1 MGLPVRKTEKHF
13 SYADYKGWPDDE
25 RWELI
30 DGVAYC
36 MSPAPTS
43 AHQALAG
50 EFYWRIAAFLHGKSC
65 RAFMAPF
72 DVRLAEADATDDQVI
87 NVVQP
92 DIVVYCDTSKIDQR
106 GGKGAPEWII
116 EVLSPSTAA
125 RDQRE
130 KLALYERFGVEE
142 YWLVHPGD
150 RLLTIYRRNESGLY
164 GRAQLFDEEAT
175 VTAPNFPELNFSL
188 MEIFSVLPESL

>member
-1 MGLPVRKTEKHF
+1 MGLPARKTEKHF
-13 SYADYKGWPDDE
+13 SYADYVSWPDGE

-43 AHQALAG
+43 AHQALVT
-50 EFYWRIAAFLHGKSC
+50 EFLWRIAAFLHGKPC
-65 RAFMAPF
+65 QAFVAPF
-72 DVRLAEADATDDQVI
+72 DVRLAEAGASDDQVV

-92 DIVVYCDTSKIDQR
+92 DIVVYCDPGKIDQR
-106 GGKGAPEWII
+106 GGKGASDWII

-130 KLALYERFGVEE
+130 KLALYERFGVDE

-150 RLLTIYRRNESGLY
+150 RLLTIFRREESGVY
-164 GRAQLFDEEAT
+164 GRAQVFDEEAT
-175 VTAPNFPELNFSL
+175 VAAPNFPELNFPL
-188 MEIFSVLPESL
+188 MEVFSVLPESS

>member
-1 MGLPVRKTEKHF
+1 MGLPIRKTEKRF
-13 SYADYKGWPDDE
+13 SYADYKAWPDDE

-43 AHQALAG
+43 AHQALVT
-50 EFYWRIAAFLHGKSC
+50 EFLWRIAAFLHGKPC
-65 RAFMAPF
+65 QAFVAPF
-72 DVRLAEADATDDQVI
+72 DVRLVEADASDDQVV

-92 DIVVYCDTSKIDQR
+92 DIVVYCDPGKIDQR
-106 GGKGAPEWII
+106 GGKGAPDWII
-116 EVLSPSTAA
+116 EVLSPATAA

-130 KLALYERFGVEE
+130 KLALYERFGVDE

-150 RLLTIYRRNESGLY
+150 RLLTIFRREESGVY
-164 GRAQLFDEEAT
+164 ARAQVFDEEAT
-175 VTAPNFPELNFSL
+175 VAATRFPELNLSL
-188 MEIFSVLPESL
+188 TEIFSVIPELS

>member
-13 SYADYKGWPDDE
+13 SYADYQRWPDDE

-50 EFYWRIAAFLHGKSC
+50 KFYWRIAAFLHGKLC

-72 DVRLAEADATDDQVI
+72 DVRLAEAGATDDRIV

-106 GGKGAPEWII
+106 GGTAAPEWII
-116 EVLSPSTAA
+116 EVLSPSTAV

-150 RLLTIYRRNESGLY
+150 RLLTIYRRDESGLY

-175 VTAPNFPELNFSL
+175 VTAPSFPELNFPL
-188 MEIFSVLPESL
+188 TEIFSLIPDLS

>member
-13 SYADYKGWPDDE
+13 SYADYLRWSDEE

-30 DGVAYC
+30 EGVAYC

-50 EFYWRIAAFLHGKSC
+50 EFYWRIAAFLHGKLC

-72 DVRLAEADATDDQVI
+72 DVRLAEADATDEQIV

-92 DIVVYCDTSKIDQR
+92 DIVIYCDTRKIDQR
-106 GGKGAPEWII
+106 GGTAAPEWII

-130 KLALYERFGVEE
+130 KLALYERFGVAD

-150 RLLTIYRRNESGLY
+150 RLLTIYRRNESGRY
-164 GRAQLFDEEAT
+164 GRGQVFDEEAT
-175 VTAPNFPELNFSL
+175 VAAPNFPELNFSL